1 MSTFFSVVGA
11 IGIAIALVTISLL
24 TFLVTGA
31 IFGIGV
37 GVAGTFGA
45 GRLMRGMLYGV
56 EPHDPPTISVI
67 AVGLAVAALV
77 ACYLPAAKA
86 ARVDPVIALRQE

>member
-11 IGIAIALVTISLL
+11 IGIAIALVTVSLL

-37 GVAGTFGA
+37 GVAKV
-45 GRLMRGMLYGV
+45 R
-56 EPHDPPTISVI
+56 D
-67 AVGLAVAALV
+67 ALSTSS
-77 ACYLPAAKA
+77 
-86 ARVDPVIALRQE
+86 

>member
-11 IGIAIALVTISLL
+11 IGIAFVLVTVSLL

-37 GVAGTFGA
+37 GVSKL
-45 GRLMRGMLYGV
+45 R
-56 EPHDPPTISVI
+56 D
-67 AVGLAVAALV
+67 ALSTSS
-77 ACYLPAAKA
+77 
-86 ARVDPVIALRQE
+86 

>member
-1 MSTFFSVVGA
+1 MIVREAMTYV
-11 IGIAIALVTISLL
+11 LL
-24 TFLVTGA
+24 
-31 IFGIGV
+31 GIGV

-56 EPHDPPTISVI
+56 EPHDPPTILVI
-67 AVGLAVAALV
+67 AAGLAVAALL

-86 ARVDPVIALRQE
+86 AGVDPVIALRQE

>member
-37 GVAGTFGA
+37 GVAKV
-45 GRLMRGMLYGV
+45 R
-56 EPHDPPTISVI
+56 D
-67 AVGLAVAALV
+67 ALSTSS
-77 ACYLPAAKA
+77 
-86 ARVDPVIALRQE
+86 

>member
-11 IGIAIALVTISLL
+11 IGIAIALVTVSLL

-37 GVAGTFGA
+37 GVAKL
-45 GRLMRGMLYGV
+45 R
-56 EPHDPPTISVI
+56 D
-67 AVGLAVAALV
+67 ALSTSS
-77 ACYLPAAKA
+77 
-86 ARVDPVIALRQE
+86 